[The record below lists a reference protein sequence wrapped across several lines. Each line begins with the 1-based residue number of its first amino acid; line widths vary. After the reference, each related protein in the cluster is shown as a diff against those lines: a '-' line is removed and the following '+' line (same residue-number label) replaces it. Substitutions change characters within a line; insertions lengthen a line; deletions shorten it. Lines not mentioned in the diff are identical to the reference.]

1 MRWIKE
7 KKNYVEDW
15 SLDEKLSHIEMPK
28 AEEMETQLQKVSGG
42 MVEIKPLMCGHPF
55 PFVGVA
61 I

>member
-7 KKNYVEDW
+7 MKNYVEDW

-28 AEEMETQLQKVSGG
+28 AEETETQLQKVGRR
-42 MVEIKPLMCGHPF
+42 MAEIKPLMCGHPF